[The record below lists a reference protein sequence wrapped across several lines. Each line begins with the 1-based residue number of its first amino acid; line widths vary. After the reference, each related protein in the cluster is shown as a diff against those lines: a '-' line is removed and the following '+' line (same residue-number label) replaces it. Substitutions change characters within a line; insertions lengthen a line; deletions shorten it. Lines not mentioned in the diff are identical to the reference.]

1 MTRSLGGPTPEA
13 TTAAAG
19 GAVVVAGAVAAGGV
33 TATEGALPLGDGAE
47 EPGLFQP
54 AAEGEN
60 PRDGV
65 GVGRFLPA
73 SPPEEIR
80 APRGPLTDSGLS
92 DTSPSPTFPADRLKS
107 PGGRPEGA
115 AAVLTVFLAERPLA
129 SAWPAPGGPREE
141 EGAEGEAFFWAGF
154 GLDSAS
160 FPAGPAVL
168 LLLLG
173 EGDSR
178 DDDDDDEL
186 GSPEGRG
193 PCLVSGPLVAGCL
206 ALSLAT
212 AVFAATF
219 PPTTGRPLPPPTSI
233 GSAGDDEVT
242 LFPPP
247 PPLPLPQ
254 PASRDDEEDD
264 DDTSLE
270 SFLP

>member
-1 MTRSLGGPTPEA
+1 MTRSLGGPEA
-13 TTAAAG
+13 TTAAG
-19 GAVVVAGAVAAGGV
+19 VAGAAVAGGGV

-47 EPGLFQP
+47 EPGLFLP

-73 SPPEEIR
+73 SPPEEMR

-92 DTSPSPTFPADRLKS
+92 DTSPSPTFPVDRLKA

-141 EGAEGEAFFWAGF
+141 EGAEGEPFFWAGS

-160 FPAGPAVL
+160 FPAGPAALL

-178 DDDDDDEL
+178 DDDDDNEL

-193 PCLVSGPLVAGCL
+193 PCLVSGPFVAGCL

-242 LFPPP
+242 PFPPP
-247 PPLPLPQ
+247 PPLPRPQ
-254 PASRDDEEDD
+254 PASRDDDEDD

-270 SFLP
+270 SFRP